1 MLRFTDVVNIEQTE
15 ITKLTNVKI
24 NDYIWNN

>member
-1 MLRFTDVVNIEQTE
+1 MVKFTDVVNIELTE